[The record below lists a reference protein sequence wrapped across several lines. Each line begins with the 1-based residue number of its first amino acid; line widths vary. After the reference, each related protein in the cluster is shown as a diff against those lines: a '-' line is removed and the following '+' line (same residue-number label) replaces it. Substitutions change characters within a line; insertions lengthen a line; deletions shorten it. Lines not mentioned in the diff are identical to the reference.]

1 MNQATKKSL
10 YEKSPSPRV
19 DVDRG
24 GPEPEGVVDHHGE
37 PAAAAAVGPGG
48 GGGGGLGHVR
58 SGGRLGHARFCQ
70 GKVLSGTSGDIK
82 QDRLFVNKRREYFED
97 GKACIEFITNK
108 NIFPAIF
115 KFFGRGTL
123 LVSN

>member
-1 MNQATKKSL
+1 MDCPLCAQPARDYELRRPQKKSL

-58 SGGRLGHARFCQ
+58 SGGRLGHARLCR
-70 GKVLSGTSGDIK
+70 GKVLSERVAILNGIDFLSNREGGI
-82 QDRLFVNKRREYFED
+82 LKRAR
-97 GKACIEFITNK
+97 N
-108 NIFPAIF
+108 
-115 KFFGRGTL
+115 
-123 LVSN
+123 VSNS